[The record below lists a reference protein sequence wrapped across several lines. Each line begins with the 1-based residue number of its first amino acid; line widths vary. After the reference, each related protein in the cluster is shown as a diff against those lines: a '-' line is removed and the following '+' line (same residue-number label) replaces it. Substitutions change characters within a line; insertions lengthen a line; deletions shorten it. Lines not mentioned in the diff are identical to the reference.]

1 MAKLDL
7 TKYGITGATVIAHNP
22 SYEKLFEEETKAGLE
37 GYEKGQQTELGA
49 VNVMTGIYTGRSPK
63 DKYIVMDEN
72 SKDTVWWTTDEYK
85 NDNHPMSE
93 EVWGTVKNLA
103 VKELCNKNLYD
114 FIDVDELANMIVA
127 ASVQDEINGII
138 NVCTG
143 KPMSLAE
150 RVEQFLKDK
159 NYKIRLNYGAFPD
172 RPYDS
177 PGTWGDPAKINK
189 ILSMDTY
196 KKA

>member
-1 MAKLDL
+1 MKRL
-7 TKYGITGATVIAHNP
+7 GIFFF
-22 SYEKLFEEETKAGLE
+22 YEKNGD
-37 GYEKGQQTELGA
+37 
-49 VNVMTGIYTGRSPK
+49 V
-63 DKYIVMDEN
+63 D
-72 SKDTVWWTTDEYK
+72 
-85 NDNHPMSE
+85 
-93 EVWGTVKNLA
+93 
-103 VKELCNKNLYD
+103 D

-189 ILSMDTY
+189 TLSMDTD

>member
-1 MAKLDL
+1 
-7 TKYGITGATVIAHNP
+7 
-22 SYEKLFEEETKAGLE
+22 
-37 GYEKGQQTELGA
+37 
-49 VNVMTGIYTGRSPK
+49 
-63 DKYIVMDEN
+63 
-72 SKDTVWWTTDEYK
+72 
-85 NDNHPMSE
+85 
-93 EVWGTVKNLA
+93 
-103 VKELCNKNLYD
+103 
-114 FIDVDELANMIVA
+114 MIVA

-150 RVEQFLKDK
+150 RVKQFLKDK

-189 ILSMDTY
+189 ILYHGYLQKSIKEHKRKNAMKRLGIFFFFRKNGDVDDFITY
-196 KKA
+196 YLADLNKNLTELVVVCNGKLSAQGRAAFEQFTDNIIVRREQGPRRLGLQNGAGFLRLGEAH